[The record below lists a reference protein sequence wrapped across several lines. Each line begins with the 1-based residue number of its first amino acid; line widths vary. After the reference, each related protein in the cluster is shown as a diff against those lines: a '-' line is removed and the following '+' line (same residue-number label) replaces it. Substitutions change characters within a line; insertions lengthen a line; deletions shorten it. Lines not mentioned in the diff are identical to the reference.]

1 MNHVTK
7 LAFSGGIRS
16 LTSSLIWPYIG
27 FGLYRYLGLSLVQV
41 GQFYLTQLVI
51 SSIAYVIGGYL
62 TDYLGRRLVMTLATS
77 LSSLVLTLAFFLN
90 TAGVVGMV
98 LLQSGFSSIYAVANM
113 ASVGDMGGNF
123 KQLVR
128 SFSVIRVGINAG
140 WAIGPAIGGVLLGEI
155 GFKPLLLL
163 GGVLSVVAIPF
174 VYSLPDH
181 KGRVKFFFPSRKF
194 TLFLIPTLLTF
205 TVMGQLGFPLVTYYS
220 GLGIAVWQVG
230 LLYAVNG
237 GLIIFL
243 QTWIGER
250 ISGNY
255 RRWIAVGMTIYS
267 LSYGVVFLV
276 NDFWEALLDV
286 VGITIA
292 EMIVSPLSQSISTSL
307 AEGEARGTYSGIYGL
322 VTSMGRTLGSSMS
335 AFLLTR
341 GGEVAWPT
349 VGGIGLAS
357 AILYLALI

>member
-1 MNHVTK
+1 M
-7 LAFSGGIRS
+7 
-16 LTSSLIWPYIG
+16 
-27 FGLYRYLGLSLVQV
+27 
-41 GQFYLTQLVI
+41 
-51 SSIAYVIGGYL
+51 
-62 TDYLGRRLVMTLATS
+62 
-77 LSSLVLTLAFFLN
+77 
-90 TAGVVGMV
+90 
-98 LLQSGFSSIYAVANM
+98 
-113 ASVGDMGGNF
+113 
-123 KQLVR
+123 
-128 SFSVIRVGINAG
+128 
-140 WAIGPAIGGVLLGEI
+140 
-155 GFKPLLLL
+155 
-163 GGVLSVVAIPF
+163 
-174 VYSLPDH
+174 
-181 KGRVKFFFPSRKF
+181 
-194 TLFLIPTLLTF
+194 
-205 TVMGQLGFPLVTYYS
+205 
-220 GLGIAVWQVG
+220 
-230 LLYAVNG
+230 NG

-267 LSYGVVFLV
+267 LSYGIVFLV